1 MILVTLPSFQ
11 RRLRFNEIG
20 TEKGIIQGDGQ
31 EGSSSAGESEDSS
44 DRSSTSSYR
53 LLSPSD
59 DDEIPSRSPPRSTI
73 WTSVQETITS
83 LRQLALTIRI
93 AGARHRQER
102 IQRFKNLDPNKQVY
116 QLVEECARQTVDFQ
130 FPEASE
136 SLRERMAESIAT
148 RRARF
153 LYLEQHQ
160 KKTSTLNERAPDLQ
174 RTEAPKDEEN
184 TPPTMQP
191 EQQQAAI
198 MLPPQSNLGPS
209 VQPSVMLS
217 ATDRTKLDLK
227 QLQTIQKNTKRAES
241 VSSVKISMGTIPSM
255 PKLHPGGASFT
266 CPYCFLVCP
275 AKEASGQNRWM

>member
-1 MILVTLPSFQ
+1 MILVTHASLP
-11 RRLRFNEIG
+11 RLLESNGVE
-20 TEKGIIQGDGQ
+20 TEKASIHKDGQ
-31 EGSSSAGESEDSS
+31 EGISSASESDDSS

-59 DDEIPSRSPPRSTI
+59 DDEDLPPPPPRSTI
-73 WTSVQETITS
+73 WTSIQDTITS
-83 LRQLALTIRI
+83 LRQLALTVRL

-102 IQRFKNLDPNKQVY
+102 IQRFKNLDRNKQVY
-116 QLVEECARQTVDFQ
+116 QLVEDCARQKVDFR
-130 FPEASE
+130 FPKASE

-160 KKTSTLNERAPDLQ
+160 KKTSTLNKPAPDLQ
-174 RTEAPKDEEN
+174 GTEAPKDEEN
-184 TPPTMQP
+184 TPPTIQP
-191 EQQQAAI
+191 GHQQAAI
-198 MLPPQSNLGPS
+198 MLPPQSNLGLS
-209 VQPSVMLS
+209 VQPSVVLS

-241 VSSVKISMGTIPSM
+241 VSSVKISTGTLPSI
-255 PKLHPGGASFT
+255 PKLDPGGTSFT

-275 AKEASGQNRWM
+275 AREASGQTQWM